1 MMLVSGVDWL
11 IALQLLALHAALRV
25 LAMDELAICH
35 WLDTEGSFP
44 PDRAKA
50 VLESWDVD
58 VSGIVAEQRP
68 FPMKLSKL
76 KTSQQRF

>member
-1 MMLVSGVDWL
+1 VYGTSDGGTSEEMLLSGVDWL

-58 VSGIVAEQRP
+58 VSEPLAR
-68 FPMKLSKL
+68 
-76 KTSQQRF
+76 